1 MVCKV
6 PEALLGHSRDSQLK
20 KKKKEFWSNKVLKV
34 HEHLE
39 KEKANRPH
47 TQIIKQ
53 SEEDFEMSPPGNE
66 HSKHEAMQGYNLKKN
81 QLETWK

>member
-1 MVCKV
+1 M
-6 PEALLGHSRDSQLK
+6 
-20 KKKKEFWSNKVLKV
+20 

-66 HSKHEAMQGYNLKKN
+66 LSKHEAMLGYNFLKK
-81 QLETWK
+81 

>member
-1 MVCKV
+1 M
-6 PEALLGHSRDSQLK
+6 
-20 KKKKEFWSNKVLKV
+20 

-47 TQIIKQ
+47 TQKIKQ
-53 SEEDFEMSPPGNE
+53 SEEDFERFTPRNE
-66 HSKHEAMQGYNLKKN
+66 YSKHETMLDYNEKH